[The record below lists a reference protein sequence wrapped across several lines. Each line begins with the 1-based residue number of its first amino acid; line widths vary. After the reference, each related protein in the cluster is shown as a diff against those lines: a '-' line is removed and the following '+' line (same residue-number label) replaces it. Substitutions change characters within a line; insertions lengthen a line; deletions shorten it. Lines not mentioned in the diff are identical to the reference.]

1 MPDPMN
7 TMLGRFGYIHH
18 DHPTA
23 AKTVASPDDPQAPAP
38 YPQVVMIQ
46 GRHSAGESWI
56 RDHAGQLL
64 VGAGV
69 AVFGLTALAVVALV
83 AIAMAVAAVACVATF
98 AVAGVASASLS
109 SSRGGGRR

>member
-7 TMLGRFGYIHH
+7 TMLGRFGYIHR
-18 DHPTA
+18 DDQTA
-23 AKTVASPDDPQAPAP
+23 KPVALPDNDTQPPAP
-38 YPQVVMIQ
+38 YPQVVMVQ
-46 GRHSAGESWI
+46 GHSTGESWI

-83 AIAMAVAAVACVATF
+83 AIAMAIAAVACVATF
-98 AVAGVASASLS
+98 AVAGIASASLS
-109 SSRGGGRR
+109 SSRGGGRK

>member
-7 TMLGRFGYIHH
+7 TMLGRFGYTRHA
-18 DHPTA
+18 DHA
-23 AKTVASPDDPQAPAP
+23 HKTVAIPDDTQPPAP

-46 GRHSAGESWI
+46 GHSAGESWI

-69 AVFGLTALAVVALV
+69 AVLGLAALAMIALV
-83 AIAMAVAAVACVATF
+83 VVAMAVAAVSCVA
-98 AVAGVASASLS
+98 AIAIASAATASLS
-109 SSRGGGRR
+109 SPRGKGSR

>member
-7 TMLGRFGYIHH
+7 TMLRRFGYIRR
-18 DHPTA
+18 DDQLDT
-23 AKTVASPDDPQAPAP
+23 TVAIPDEAQAPAA

-46 GRHSAGESWI
+46 GHAAGESWI

-64 VGAGV
+64 IGAGV

-83 AIAMAVAAVACVATF
+83 MVAVAVAAVACVA
-98 AVAGVASASLS
+98 ALSVASVATASLS
-109 SSRGGGRR
+109 SPRGRGR

>member
-7 TMLGRFGYIHH
+7 AMLGRFGYIRR
-18 DHPTA
+18 DELA
-23 AKTVASPDDPQAPAP
+23 ATTVAIPDETQAPAP

-46 GRHSAGESWI
+46 DHSTGESWV

-69 AVFGLTALAVVALV
+69 AVLGLAALAVVALV
-83 AIAMAVAAVACVATF
+83 VVAVAVAAVCCVAAL
-98 AVAGVASASLS
+98 AVASAATASLS
-109 SSRGGGRR
+109 SPRGKGRR